1 MCGLHSILQ
10 PTQTYTFKPN
20 PNRSEQSS
28 NTWSSQSCGVNNVS
42 KTCIRTVHIV
52 DTVYMT
58 NINTSYY
65 YTHDM
70 DMCKHSCLY
79 MYTIHYTHYY
89 ELLIHQGKL
98 TRFHQQRMDTARP
111 EEMVW
116 LVRPEPDHL
125 TSRPAHIYY
134 SHAISG

>member
-1 MCGLHSILQ
+1 MCGPHPIFQ

-42 KTCIRTVHIV
+42 KTCIHTVHIV
-52 DTVYMT
+52 DTMYMT
-58 NINTSYY
+58 NINTLY

-79 MYTIHYTHYY
+79 MYTIHYTHSNY

-98 TRFHQQRMDTARP
+98 TRFHQQRMDMARP
-111 EEMVW
+111 EETVW
-116 LVRPEPDHL
+116 LVRPEPDQL
-125 TSRPAHIYY
+125 TSRPAPTN
-134 SHAISG
+134 